1 VESLERLRESQSISA
16 RMIRILITIEETE
29 DGKVKL
35 LMNGQGSMTSEKELE
50 LKTRFVEMATGWAV
64 KNNGKG
70 TLTEWEPGSG
80 PEPQSRLPGDFN
92 NG

>member
-1 VESLERLRESQSISA
+1 
-16 RMIRILITIEETE
+16 MIRILITIEEKE

-35 LMNGQGSMTSEKELE
+35 LMNGQGSMTSEKEHE
-50 LKTRFVEMATGWAV
+50 LKTRLVEMATGWAAET
-64 KNNGKG
+64 NGKG

-80 PEPQSRLPGDFN
+80 PKPKSRLPEDFD